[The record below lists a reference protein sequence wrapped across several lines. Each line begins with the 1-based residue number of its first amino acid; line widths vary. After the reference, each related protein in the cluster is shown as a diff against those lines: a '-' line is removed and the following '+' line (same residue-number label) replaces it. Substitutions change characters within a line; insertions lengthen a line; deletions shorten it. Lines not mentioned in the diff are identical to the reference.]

1 MLSSILDLPLLE
13 TIGSGIVS
21 FLLFLVEL
29 GLYGLTLLF
38 IFFIIKGFI
47 KIPEIMGKIFIFVVF
62 GLLAFICICL
72 GYTIGV
78 INIEG
83 IFRV

>member
-21 FLLFLVEL
+21 FLLFLMEL

-47 KIPEIMGKIFIFVVF
+47 KIPEIAGKIFIFVLF
-62 GLLAFICICL
+62 GLLAVVSLSL
-72 GYTIGV
+72 GYFIGS
-78 INIEG
+78 INI
-83 IFRV
+83 

>member
-21 FLLFLVEL
+21 FLLFLMEL

-47 KIPEIMGKIFIFVVF
+47 KIPEIAGKIFIFVLFV
-62 GLLAFICICL
+62 LLAVVSLSL
-72 GYTIGV
+72 GYFIGS
-78 INIEG
+78 INI
-83 IFRV
+83 